1 MSNPF
6 APPNQSTSGPS
17 GPPPAAP
24 GSPPPP
30 LPAPGHAAAPLAAA
44 PVPLA
49 PTPPQ
54 APPGYGPAP
63 IGHGPVLP
71 GTAPTAPLPPGPGP
85 TYPVAGLPGLPPP
98 AARRGLSRTAVGLIV
113 GAACLAV
120 GGGVGFAAGVASD
133 AGGQIAAWYTA
144 PTDDW
149 SDEDWS
155 DEDWSDGEWEG
166 SGTPD
171 DPWFFDGYTIGG
183 EEWEVLL
190 DPPYEATAE
199 VLAHSDVNAAP
210 PDGTEYWIVPVTAT
224 YFGPSSQVTAWGAI
238 DLGFVGDDG
247 VVADG
252 QCGAVPDPLV
262 GTGLIG
268 TDDTV
273 SGNVCLAVPAGAPGL
288 WTLSL
293 EGYEPWYLTADDP
306 LAS

>member
-6 APPNQSTSGPS
+6 APPSQSTSGPS

-30 LPAPGHAAAPLAAA
+30 VPASGHAAAPPAAA
-44 PVPLA
+44 PVPFS

-63 IGHGPVLP
+63 IGHGPVPP
-71 GTAPTAPLPPGPGP
+71 GTAPTGPLPPGPGP
-85 TYPVAGLPGLPPP
+85 TYPVAGLPGPPP
-98 AARRGLSRTAVGLIV
+98 LAPRRGLSRTAVGLIV

-133 AGGQIAAWYTA
+133 AGRQIADWYTA

-149 SDEDWS
+149 SDDDWSGEDWP
-155 DEDWSDGEWEG
+155 EGEWEG

-210 PDGTEYWIVPVTAT
+210 PEGTEYWIVPVTAT
-224 YFGPSSQVTAWGAI
+224 YFGPSSQVTASGAV
-238 DLGFVGDDG
+238 DLGFVGDGG

-252 QCGAVPDPLV
+252 QCGAVPDALV
-262 GTGLIG
+262 GTGIIG

-273 SGNVCLAVPAGAPGL
+273 SGNVCLAVPAGAAGL

>member
-17 GPPPAAP
+17 GPPP
-24 GSPPPP
+24 
-30 LPAPGHAAAPLAAA
+30 PAPGTPLPPVPVPGSASAPPAPGPSPLAH
-44 PVPLA
+44 
-49 PTPPQ
+49 TPPLQ
-54 APPGYGPAP
+54 PPPGHGPVPGYGPVPSGA
-63 IGHGPVLP
+63 P
-71 GTAPTAPLPPGPGP
+71 GTGP
-85 TYPVAGLPGLPPP
+85 TYPVAGLPGPPPP

-133 AGGQIAAWYTA
+133 AGGQIADWYTA

-149 SDEDWS
+149 SDDGWS
-155 DEDWSDGEWEG
+155 DEDWPEGEWEG

-210 PDGTEYWIVPVTAT
+210 PEGTEYWIVPVTAT
-224 YFGPSSQVTAWGAI
+224 YFGPSSQVTASGA
-238 DLGFVGDDG
+238 
-247 VVADG
+247 
-252 QCGAVPDPLV
+252 
-262 GTGLIG
+262 
-268 TDDTV
+268 
-273 SGNVCLAVPAGAPGL
+273 
-288 WTLSL
+288 
-293 EGYEPWYLTADDP
+293 
-306 LAS
+306 